1 MKIKFCGAARTV
13 TGSSHLLS
21 LDDGFKILMDCG
33 LYQGHKDEYDDFNK
47 EWEFDPTSID
57 VLILSHAH
65 IDHAGRI
72 PKLVNDGFK
81 GQIICTH
88 ATRDLCAIMLLD
100 SAYIQ
105 ERDADYENRRA
116 YRKGKPKVEPLY
128 AVEDIPNTMRHFIAI
143 DYDKSFKIR
152 EDIELRFLDAG
163 HILGSATVNL
173 KINIPHRGDVHIGFT
188 GDLGRPDRPILKD
201 PVPMTQA
208 DYLISESTYGGRF
221 HDQIPHESERLLE
234 IITETCVNKK
244 GKLIIP
250 SFSVGRTQEIVYML
264 DKLESSGRLP
274 KIPVYVDSPLA
285 VNATDVFRAHPECF
299 DADIH
304 RYMLHDPN
312 PFGFN
317 RLHYIRK
324 VEESKR
330 LNYSKEPAII
340 ISASGMAQA
349 GRIKHHLYNNIE
361 NPKNT
366 VLMVGYCAPQT
377 IGGRLRAGKKTIRM
391 FGEEKKVK
399 ARVEIMDSFS
409 AHGDHNEML
418 AFLDNQD
425 RDKLKKLFLVHG
437 DIERQKDFAKALKV
451 KGFNKI
457 EIPVLAQEFK
467 I

>member
-13 TGSSHLLS
+13 TGSSHLLT

-33 LYQGHKDEYDDFNK
+33 LYQGHADDYDDFNK
-47 EWEFDPTSID
+47 EWEFDPATLD
-57 VLILSHAH
+57 VVILSHAH
-65 IDHAGRI
+65 IDHSGRL

-128 AVEDIPNTMRHFIAI
+128 KVEDIPNAMRHFIAI
-143 DYDKSFKIR
+143 DYDKPFKIR

-163 HILGSATVNL
+163 HILGSATVNFTVDV
-173 KINIPHRGDVHIGFT
+173 PHRGKVNIGFT
-188 GDLGRPDRPILKD
+188 GDIGRPMRPILND
-201 PVPMTQA
+201 PVPMIPA

-221 HDQIPHESERLLE
+221 HDHALHESERLLE
-234 IITETCVNKK
+234 IIKKTCLDNK

-250 SFSVGRTQEIVYML
+250 SFSVGRTQEIVYIL
-264 DKLESSGRLP
+264 DKLESAGRLP

-285 VNATDVFRAHPECF
+285 VNATEVFRAHPECF
-299 DADIH
+299 DADLH
-304 RYMLHDPN
+304 RYLLHDPN

-317 RLHYIRK
+317 GLTYIRK

-330 LNYSKEPAII
+330 LNNSKEPAII

-391 FGEEKKVK
+391 FGEEKMVK

-425 RDKLKKLFLVHG
+425 RNKLKKMFLVHG
-437 DIERQKDFAKALKV
+437 DIERQKEFALALKE
-451 KGFNKI
+451 KGFSKI
-457 EIPVLAQEFK
+457 EIPVLGQVYK